1 MLFHEYINL
10 DFEPKVEEEL
20 RNFRKKNPDKLD
32 SNEPPGETIEISTT
46 KSEEATAKLQMEI
59 ELRLAIMC
67 DIVLRERNKVGDE
80 EERQKVL
87 EMLEQ

>member
-46 KSEEATAKLQMEI
+46 KSEEATAKL
-59 ELRLAIMC
+59 
-67 DIVLRERNKVGDE
+67 
-80 EERQKVL
+80 
-87 EMLEQ
+87 